1 MGENKRDRKKTE
13 WDSRKHS
20 SFVVQIKFIAYLL
33 IRSQELPRFLPR
45 FPAEFKFSSVNFC
58 LHELNNG
65 AKWEFSMELIMNW
78 IALVR
83 TRVFGKL
90 FDSSLNYIINKFDQ
104 CFPIELNDIKIYLKP
119 LPLAPPPLL
128 SWRFNFT
135 HSLSL
140 CVFFFLRTND

>member
-1 MGENKRDRKKTE
+1 M
-13 WDSRKHS
+13 
-20 SFVVQIKFIAYLL
+20 L

-58 LHELNNG
+58 LHELNNC
-65 AKWEFSMELIMNW
+65 AKWEFSMELFLNW

-83 TRVFGKL
+83 SRVFGKL
-90 FDSSLNYIINKFDQ
+90 VNSSLNYIINKFDQ
-104 CFPIELNDIKIYLKP
+104 CFPIEFNNIEMYSKP

-140 CVFFFLRTND
+140 CVFFLLTNEWLNRIVLWDFFFIVIGIKWSSVE